1 VIIIFIAGQLFI
13 NYKRGLVFSPFY
25 HYGMYSSIIKPA
37 TQYNI
42 TEVFVD
48 SERLAAKDFSPQEW
62 DNIMQPVIKFDEQ
75 KKWNDELWQTNIKRL
90 LPFAD
95 AAKFNNNITKE
106 EFDQWYQSHLQ
117 NLLDRKINKIDMI
130 SGNYDFMDDTFK
142 KGNY

>member
-1 VIIIFIAGQLFI
+1 
-13 NYKRGLVFSPFY
+13 
-25 HYGMYSSIIKPA
+25 
-37 TQYNI
+37 
-42 TEVFVD
+42 VFVD
-48 SERLAAKDFSPQEW
+48 GERLAAKDFSPQEW